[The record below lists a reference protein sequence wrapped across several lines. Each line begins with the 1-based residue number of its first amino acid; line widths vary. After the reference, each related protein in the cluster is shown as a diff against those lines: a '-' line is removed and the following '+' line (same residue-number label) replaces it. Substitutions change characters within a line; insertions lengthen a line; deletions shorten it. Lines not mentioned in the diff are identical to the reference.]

1 MLAKALQITTS
12 LTSKLRELLLQRGE
26 TLSRREIPYAVG
38 TTKVGRSRFAFTAA
52 SFFQPNATYRQ
63 NQARNQ
69 GGGKPDNCPLPKFSK
84 TCLVVRYNNKLQ
96 SFCASLASAR
106 FRGFS
111 GKITPKRTW
120 LCAGIS
126 PVRYALQTR

>member
-69 GGGKPDNCPLPKFSK
+69 GGGNRTIAPS
-84 TCLVVRYNNKLQ
+84 R
-96 SFCASLASAR
+96 SFQ
-106 FRGFS
+106 
-111 GKITPKRTW
+111 KH
-120 LCAGIS
+120 
-126 PVRYALQTR
+126 V